1 MRFKRVYKKSDVIS
15 FRYLPT
21 REIKSGEVL
30 QVSYA
35 DDSKPNVGDFYIVS
49 SVSSDGEK
57 MAYLIRGGDIL

>member
-49 SVSSDGEK
+49 SEGEK

>member
-21 REIKSGEVL
+21 REIKTGEVL

-49 SVSSDGEK
+49 SEGEK

>member
-35 DDSKPNVGDFYIVS
+35 DDSKPNVEDFYIVS
-49 SVSSDGEK
+49 SEGEK
-57 MAYLIRGGDIL
+57 MAYLIRGRDIL

>member
-49 SVSSDGEK
+49 SEGEK
-57 MAYLIRGGDIL
+57 IAYLIRGGDIL